1 MREAKSLL
9 RKSLLIKR
17 KKFFSNKF
25 NFSHYKI
32 LKIIRKNYKL
42 KKNISV
48 AGYYPVNFEVNTLN
62 ILSKLSERGIII
74 GLPVITKNYRMM
86 FKKWKP
92 NQAMYLNKYG
102 IPEPKKT
109 NETFKPDLV
118 LVPLVGYDEKLN
130 RLGYGA
136 GYYDRALKK
145 LSAQKKIIT
154 VGIGFSFQ
162 KCSKIPVNKND
173 HVLDYVLNEKKM
185 IYKKLK

>member
-1 MREAKSLL
+1 MCKAKSRL

-48 AGYYPVNFEVNTLN
+48 AGYYPVNFEANTLN
-62 ILSKLSERGIII
+62 ILSKLSEKGIII

-154 VGIGFSFQ
+154 IGIGFSFQ
-162 KCSKIPVNKND
+162 KCNKIPANKND
-173 HVLDYVLNEKKM
+173 YALDYVLNEKKM
-185 IYKKLK
+185 IYKKPK